1 MILCVTGCMAAGK
14 NAASEILEKKG
25 FVSIDADKVVHQ
37 ILLERDFQ
45 EKVIATFKSFADEK
59 KIELRNEDGTLNRR
73 NLGALIFADKKLL
86 ALQESLVLPEVDKRL
101 CEFIDSNSKKN
112 VILNATVLYKIPCV
126 KKCDAVIFIDAPLFT
141 RLIRARKRDGM
152 KFFQI
157 IQRFWSQRN
166 LFSKY
171 KKSNADT
178 FKVRNLGNLKV
189 LEENLEKIIN
199 K

>member
-1 MILCVTGCMAAGK
+1 MAAGK
-14 NAASEILEKKG
+14 NAASDILEKKG

-45 EKVIATFKSFADEK
+45 EKVIATFKKFADEK

-101 CEFIDSNSKKN
+101 CEFIDSNSEKN

-126 KKCDAVIFIDAPLFT
+126 KKCDLIIFIDAPILL
-141 RLIRARKRDGM
+141 RLKRARKRDGISIL
-152 KFFQI
+152 QI
-157 IQRFWSQRN
+157 LQRFWFQRN

-178 FKVRNLGNLKV
+178 YRIENSKNLKN
-189 LEENLEKIIN
+189 LEEKLEKLMRHFYGG
-199 K
+199 